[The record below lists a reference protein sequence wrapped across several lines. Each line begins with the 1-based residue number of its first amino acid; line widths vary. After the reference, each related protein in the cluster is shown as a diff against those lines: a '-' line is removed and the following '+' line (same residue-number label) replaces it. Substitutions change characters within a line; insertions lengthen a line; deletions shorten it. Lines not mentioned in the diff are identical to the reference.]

1 MRKWF
6 FDALPSGGALG
17 MDRDTLAVAAAVAA
31 AGLITLA
38 ATHLLKKTLT
48 AAFSK
53 IKLKKFERQSEII
66 KNRKVFSKASAVV
79 APICMLLFVP
89 AIFPKEDIGDELFHG
104 TTKFLLIYLYAALW
118 SFIMAALGAANDL
131 FSIGTRKSVHG
142 FVQTLQLLASLVM
155 LILAVSTIMD
165 KSPLN
170 ILAGLGASA
179 AVLMIVFRDSLLG
192 LAASVQLSANNM
204 LQIGDWIAMEK
215 YDADGKVEEIGLT
228 VVKVRNWDNTITNLP
243 TYALV
248 SDAYKNWR
256 GMEESGGRR
265 VKRHILIDQQS
276 VAFRG
281 GSTETNVGAFRKY
294 LENFLAENPKVIAD
308 MPRFVRLLQPTES
321 GLPLELYFFATTDW
335 IPYEHVQS
343 EILEHAIASAR
354 NFGLRI
360 YQDESDAPA
369 ESPAPTPQ
377 RPASIKQKK
386 ERQNAAL

>member
-1 MRKWF
+1 
-6 FDALPSGGALG
+6 

-38 ATHLLKKTLT
+38 ATHLLKKTLS

-66 KNRKVFSKASAVV
+66 KNRKVVSKASAVV
-79 APICMLLFVP
+79 APICMFLFVP
-89 AIFPKEDIGDELFHG
+89 AIFPKEDIGDALFQG

-281 GSTETNVGAFRKY
+281 GSAETNVGAFRKY
-294 LENFLAENPKVIAD
+294 LEEFLAENPKVLPD
-308 MPRFVRLLQPTES
+308 MPRFVHLLQPTES
-321 GLPLELYFFATTDW
+321 GLPVELYFFTTTDW
-335 IPYEHVQS
+335 IPYEHAQS

-360 YQDESDAPA
+360 YQEESDAKGENPA
-369 ESPAPTPQ
+369 KRRARKAPRGAGRDTP
-377 RPASIKQKK
+377 R
-386 ERQNAAL
+386 